1 MNKEYL
7 RNLYILKSYLIKNQ
21 WSFSSWLRSD
31 IAKLVISINLEI
43 DRTKESINNYV
54 RKQEN
59 KQVSFFEEE

>member
-43 DRTKESINNYV
+43 DRTKESIDNYV

>member
-31 IAKLVISINLEI
+31 IAKLVIAINLEI
-43 DRTKESINNYV
+43 DRTKESIDNYV

>member
-43 DRTKESINNYV
+43 DRTKKSIDNYV